1 MSIFWKQVA
10 EYLYLKKRDP
20 QVPRNTNTRLM
31 HGMNR
36 ISIIIFLVAVII
48 MVVRFL
54 ILPLF
59 RH

>member
-1 MSIFWKQVA
+1 MGILRQLA

-20 QVPRNTNTRLM
+20 KEPRTQWMKYM

-36 ISIIIFLVAVII
+36 ISLIMFLVAVLII
-48 MVVRFL
+48 IFKLL

-59 RH
+59 R